1 MIKTIDM
8 KVMRY
13 INLFAKVSRVSPK
26 HCLNY
31 NNAVIFVVPGSKVS
45 EAIGDNG
52 KNIKKMSEI
61 IGKKVKVVM
70 EPKDISD
77 AEKFIS
83 TIIYP
88 VEMNGVEVENDM
100 LIINAGPQSKAMLI
114 GRNKVR
120 LEEMKKIVKEYFGKE
135 LKIV

>member
-88 VEMNGVEVENDM
+88 VEMNGVEVD
-100 LIINAGPQSKAMLI
+100 LISSGLLRFDSASKGEVNNCFPDTVSEFSISGQLNVNGA
-114 GRNKVR
+114 N
-120 LEEMKKIVKEYFGKE
+120 
-135 LKIV
+135 